1 MAFENA
7 YYVLLLVPVVAAA
20 AAMVIFR
27 RWRRRRGPAM
37 RFPSLELASSA
48 PTTIRARASALLWV
62 PRVAALALL
71 VFALARPRRG
81 IETVHDTTRG
91 VDIALC
97 LDVSGSMRQPLGL
110 TRGAHGTREEDS
122 KLEATKRVAA
132 DFVGRRPHDRIALV
146 PFAKFAYRLCP
157 LTLHHGWLTDQLAR
171 IKIKDSNPRTRGRED
186 AEADAGLIDETQTAV
201 GTALSV
207 ATNALRDS
215 DAKSKVIILLTD
227 GRSNFGRPEPLD
239 AADIA
244 KEFGVRVYTIG
255 AGASLE
261 DLRKSRVFIRGY
273 EPVDEETLRD
283 VARRTGGRYFRARD
297 ETSLA
302 RVYEEIDELEK
313 TEIDSVRHQRFS
325 EHFAWLAAPA
335 LVLVWLEIAA
345 ALTLLRRS
353 P

>member
-1 MAFENA
+1 VAFENA
-7 YYVLLLVPVVAAA
+7 YYLLLLVPVAGAA
-20 AAMVIFR
+20 AAMLIFR

-37 RFPSLELASSA
+37 RFPSLELAADA
-48 PTTIRARASALLWV
+48 PTTIRARASAVLWV
-62 PRVAALALL
+62 LRAAALALL
-71 VFALARPRRG
+71 VFAIARPRRG

-97 LDVSGSMRQPLGL
+97 LDVSGSMRQPMGL
-110 TRGAHGTREEDS
+110 ARRARGDGDTPS
-122 KLEATKRVAA
+122 KIEATRRVAA
-132 DFVGRRPHDRIALV
+132 DFVRRRPHDRIALV

-171 IKIKDSNPRTRGRED
+171 IRIKESNPRARGRGD
-186 AEADAGLIDETQTAV
+186 AEENAGLIDERQTAV

-207 ATNALRDS
+207 ATNALKDS

-227 GRSNFGRPEPLD
+227 GRSNFGKLDPLD

-255 AGASLE
+255 AGASAE
-261 DLRKSRVFIRGY
+261 DLRKARLFFRGY

-297 ETSLA
+297 EASLA